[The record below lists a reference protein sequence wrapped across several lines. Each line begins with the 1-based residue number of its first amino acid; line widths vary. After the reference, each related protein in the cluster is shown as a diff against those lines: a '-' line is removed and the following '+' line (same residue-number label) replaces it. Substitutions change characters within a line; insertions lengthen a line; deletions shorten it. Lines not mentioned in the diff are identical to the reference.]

1 LTCKT
6 NRVTHAGQR
15 KHMKEKVAKITIAGE
30 SGPVDQVT
38 ESRQLPKPRA
48 EGFSKDF
55 LAAPQPQQQRRDDSL
70 A

>member
-1 LTCKT
+1 
-6 NRVTHAGQR
+6 
-15 KHMKEKVAKITIAGE
+15 MKEKVEKTTMAGE

-38 ESRQLPKPRA
+38 ESRELPKPLA